1 MIDIKKEKEQINKEV
16 QLINHEISHNS
27 KYAYSD
33 QFKLHDKLESLERRG
48 WELYHS
54 EGMGE
59 GGWNADK
66 TLHTVKDD
74 GFMESLYQF
83 HRREPK
89 NYKRRMNNSEN
100 FATIYIG
107 DKKFIWIE
115 KTNNSSDTFF
125 GKLKNIFKI
134 SK

>member
-1 MIDIKKEKEQINKEV
+1 MIDIKNEKEAINKEV
-16 QLINHEISHNS
+16 ELIQHELSNNS
-27 KYAYSD
+27 KYAHSD
-33 QFKLHDKLESLERRG
+33 QYKLNEKLNSLEKRG
-48 WELYHS
+48 WDLYHS
-54 EGMGE
+54 EGMEG

-100 FATIYIG
+100 FATIYMG

-115 KTNNSSDTFF
+115 KSNNFANNFF
-125 GKLKNIFKI
+125 NKLKNIFKI

>member
-1 MIDIKKEKEQINKEV
+1 MIDNRIEKEQINREV
-16 QLINHEISHNS
+16 QLIQHELNNS
-27 KYAYSD
+27 PNYAYSD
-33 QFKLHDKLESLERRG
+33 QFKLYDKLESLEKRG

-54 EGMGE
+54 EGMGG

-66 TLHTVKDD
+66 TVHTLKDD
-74 GFMESLYQF
+74 GFMESLF
-83 HRREPK
+83 EFRKKEPK

-100 FATIYIG
+100 FATIYMG

-115 KTNNSSDTFF
+115 KLNNSNDTFF

>member
-1 MIDIKKEKEQINKEV
+1 MIDIKIEKEKINKEV
-16 QLINHEISHNS
+16 QLIQYELNNNP

-33 QFKLHDKLESLERRG
+33 QSKLHDKLESLEKRG

-54 EGMGE
+54 EGIGG
-59 GGWNADK
+59 GGWNTEK
-66 TLHTVKDD
+66 TLHAVKDD
-74 GFMESLYQF
+74 GFMESLFQF
-83 HRREPK
+83 NKREPK

-100 FATIYIG
+100 FATIYMG

-115 KTNNSSDTFF
+115 KSNNFANNFF
-125 GKLKNIFKI
+125 NKLKNIFKI

>member
-1 MIDIKKEKEQINKEV
+1 MIDIKIEKEQINREV
-16 QLINHEISHNS
+16 QLIEHEISHNS

-48 WELYHS
+48 WKLYHS
-54 EGMGE
+54 EGMG
-59 GGWNADK
+59 GGGRNADK

-74 GFMESLYQF
+74 GFIKSLFQF
-83 HRREPK
+83 HKREPK
-89 NYKRRMNNSEN
+89 NYMRRMNNSEN
-100 FATIYIG
+100 FATIYMG

-115 KTNNSSDTFF
+115 KSNNFGNNFF
-125 GKLKNIFKI
+125 NKLKNIFKI

>member
-1 MIDIKKEKEQINKEV
+1 MIDIKIEKEKINKEV
-16 QLINHEISHNS
+16 QLIQYELNNNP

-33 QFKLHDKLESLERRG
+33 QFKIHDKLESLEKRG

-54 EGMGE
+54 EVIGG
-59 GGWNADK
+59 GGWNTEK

-74 GFMESLYQF
+74 GYMESLFQF
-83 HRREPK
+83 NKREPE

-100 FATIYIG
+100 FATIYMG

-115 KTNNSSDTFF
+115 KSNNFANNFF
-125 GKLKNIFKI
+125 NKLKNIFKI

>member
-1 MIDIKKEKEQINKEV
+1 MIDIKIEKEKINKEV
-16 QLINHEISHNS
+16 QLIQYELNNNP

-33 QFKLHDKLESLERRG
+33 QFKLHDKLESLEKRG

-54 EGMGE
+54 EGIGG
-59 GGWNADK
+59 GGWNTEK

-74 GFMESLYQF
+74 GFVESLFQF
-83 HRREPK
+83 NKREPK

-100 FATIYIG
+100 FATIYMG

-115 KTNNSSDTFF
+115 KSNNFANNFF
-125 GKLKNIFKI
+125 NKLKNIFKI

>member
-1 MIDIKKEKEQINKEV
+1 MIDIKTEKKQINKEV
-16 QLINHEISHNS
+16 QLIEHEISNNP

-33 QFKLHDKLESLERRG
+33 QFKLHDKLESLEKRG
-48 WELYHS
+48 WELFHS
-54 EGMGE
+54 EGMGR

-66 TLHTVKDD
+66 TLHTVEDD
-74 GFMESLYQF
+74 GFMESLF
-83 HRREPK
+83 EFRKKEPK
-89 NYKRRMNNSEN
+89 NYERRMNNSKN
-100 FATIYIG
+100 FATIYTG

-115 KTNNSSDTFF
+115 KSNNSSNTFF

>member
-1 MIDIKKEKEQINKEV
+1 MIDIKTEKEQINREV
-16 QLINHEISHNS
+16 QLIEHEMSNNP

-33 QFKLHDKLESLERRG
+33 QFKLHDKLESLEKRG

-54 EGMGE
+54 EGIGG
-59 GGWNADK
+59 GGWNTEK

-74 GFMESLYQF
+74 GFMESLFQF
-83 HRREPK
+83 NKRKPK
-89 NYKRRMNNSEN
+89 NYKKRMNNSEN
-100 FATIYIG
+100 FATIYMG

-115 KTNNSSDTFF
+115 KLNNSSNTFF

-134 SK
+134 S

>member
-1 MIDIKKEKEQINKEV
+1 MIDIKIEKEKINKEV
-16 QLINHEISHNS
+16 QLIQYELNNNP

-33 QFKLHDKLESLERRG
+33 QFKLHDKLESLEKRG

-54 EGMGE
+54 EVIGG
-59 GGWNADK
+59 GGWNTEK

-74 GFMESLYQF
+74 GFMESLFQF
-83 HRREPK
+83 NKREPK

-100 FATIYIG
+100 FATIYMG

-115 KTNNSSDTFF
+115 KSNNFANNFF
-125 GKLKNIFKI
+125 NKLKNIFKI